1 MTFLV
6 GSGTLWLKVGDGQ
19 YDPVVAM
26 YHDQGQ
32 VAIKLLGFDRGV
44 SVLAGLPLRVTTPA
58 HGTAFDIPGKAIT
71 NVLPTKN
78 AFTLCP
84 NMASYRGATYG
95 VATNVSELEE
105 RTVS

>member
-19 YDPVVAM
+19 YDPVVTM

-32 VAIKLLGFDRGV
+32 VATKPLCFDRGV

-78 AFTLCP
+78 AFTMCL
-84 NMASYRGATYG
+84 NMASNRGATDG
-95 VATNVSELEE
+95 VATNVSEPEE